1 MSRPMS
7 RPFATLLAVVS
18 AIFIVLGR
26 VNHDMWWG
34 NGIAV
39 AGFAVLA
46 VAALVFLAR
55 R

>member
-1 MSRPMS
+1 MS

-18 AIFIVLGR
+18 AILIVFGR
-26 VNHDMWWG
+26 VNHDIWWG
-34 NGIAV
+34 NWIAV
-39 AGFAVLA
+39 AGFAVLV